1 MLLKVGDR
9 LLLLNVLPNV
19 GSFETL
25 KIVRDLQAA
34 LSFSEEEHKALD
46 ITSQDGMV
54 QWRQESDHPVDIP
67 IGEIATKVII
77 ERLKEMDKRKQLK
90 IEALQLYE
98 RFVLGEGKEEEQGV

>member
-1 MLLKVGDR
+1 MLLKAGDR
-9 LLLLNVLPNV
+9 LLLLNILPNV

-25 KIVRDLQAA
+25 KIVRDLQSA

-46 ITSQDGMV
+46 ITSKDGMV
-54 QWRQESDHPVDIP
+54 QWRQEADIPVDIP

-77 ERLKEMDKRKQLK
+77 ERLQEVDKRKQLK

-98 RFVLGEGKEEEQGV
+98 RFVLGEGKED